1 MKNKNKIFLKIMYI
15 LRVCKNPTYG
25 LYSKVGLAHG
35 ALSSFK
41 SLISKART
49 WSKIKNKKLWLM
61 NIGMVWSN

>member
-49 WSKIKNKKLWLM
+49 WSKIKK
-61 NIGMVWSN
+61 